1 MQVCALYKVTYL
13 AERVNVV
20 QIEGRPPDSLIPV
33 VVGSVY
39 GESILFIESQDYVL
53 PSDRQRQQ
61 EISFRSTVRGE
72 FEFLCTINS
81 VRYYYHSVYVCT
93 FTAKT

>member
-1 MQVCALYKVTYL
+1 MQARALYKVTYL

-33 VVGSVY
+33 VVGSAY
-39 GESILFIESQDYVL
+39 GESILFIESQYYVL

-61 EISFRSTVRGE
+61 EISFRFTIRGE
-72 FEFLCTINS
+72 FEF
-81 VRYYYHSVYVCT
+81 
-93 FTAKT
+93 FTHNK

>member
-1 MQVCALYKVTYL
+1 MKACALYKVTYL

-20 QIEGRPPDSLIPV
+20 QIAGRPPDSLIPV
-33 VVGSVY
+33 VVGPVY

-61 EISFRSTVRGE
+61 EI
-72 FEFLCTINS
+72 
-81 VRYYYHSVYVCT
+81 
-93 FTAKT
+93 